1 MAQIVKSA
9 LMMELENKSKEL
21 FGDHRILP
29 VLRRRIESRRPN
41 RFEHQ
46 LSEINSDVYTFLESH
61 NFAEIRCRK
70 LRVERYEG
78 ISSLEA
84 MIVLADEIHEAIY
97 NRHAF
102 IARIIAEEDRRVSA
116 ANRSDVDGNDSG
128 EGGGHL
134 SYTP

>member
-1 MAQIVKSA
+1 MITESFPFCGGA
-9 LMMELENKSKEL
+9 SKA
-21 FGDHRILP
+21 GGRTG
-29 VLRRRIESRRPN
+29 
-41 RFEHQ
+41 FEHQ